1 MYSRVVFSL
10 FSRKG
15 LKVKKVVAREWIKLV
30 KLGAAGL
37 LLVIV
42 VVLAGEQLQGIEA
55 LILGI
60 TPYILFQLYSIIC
73 WAMKRTKK

>member
-1 MYSRVVFSL
+1 M
-10 FSRKG
+10 
-15 LKVKKVVAREWIKLV
+15 KKVIAKEWIKVV
-30 KLGAAGL
+30 KLGIAGL

-42 VVLAGEQLQGIEA
+42 VVVSGEQLQGTDA

-60 TPYILFQLYSIIC
+60 IPYILYQLYCVTC

>member
-1 MYSRVVFSL
+1 
-10 FSRKG
+10 
-15 LKVKKVVAREWIKLV
+15 VKKVIAREWVKFV
-30 KLGAAGL
+30 KLGIIGL

-60 TPYILFQLYSIIC
+60 TPYILYQLYCVAC

>member
-1 MYSRVVFSL
+1 MK
-10 FSRKG
+10 KG
-15 LKVKKVVAREWIKLV
+15 ITKEWVKLV
-30 KLGAAGL
+30 KLGVTGL

-60 TPYILFQLYSIIC
+60 TPYIIYQLYCVSC